1 MQKFSL
7 TCLGVGDGWSCAD
20 RNHAAFLYRF
30 GATTLLL
37 DCGEPV
43 DRNLTAGGVDY
54 DSIDGIFLSHLHSDH
69 IGGFFM
75 LMQGFWL
82 QGRRRDLPVHLTGGA
97 IKPLQSMLQALYLF
111 DGLLNFRT
119 RFVAHKAGR
128 SVRIRNVQVTPFPTS
143 HLDGLRMKFQKNF
156 PVDFSAFCFLLQ
168 AGGLRIGHSGD
179 LGRPEDLEPILQRP
193 VDLLVCELA
202 HFQPEDLFLYLRGR
216 AIKRIVFVH
225 LARAYWEDLGKTRR
239 LAAKMLPEI
248 PQTFAHDGTVIS
260 F

>member
-1 MQKFSL
+1 VQKFSL

-54 DSIDGIFLSHLHSDH
+54 NSIDGIFLSHLHSDH

-111 DGLLNFRT
+111 DGRLNFRT

-128 SVRIRNVQVTPFPTS
+128 SVRVRNVQVTPFPTS
-143 HLDGLRMKFQKNF
+143 HLDGLRMKFEKKF

-168 AGGLRIGHSGD
+168 SSGLRIGHSGD
-179 LGRPEDLEPILQRP
+179 LGRPEDLEPLLQRP
-193 VDLLVCELA
+193 LDLLVCELA
-202 HFQPEDLFLYLRGR
+202 HFQPQDLFLYLRGR

-260 F
+260 L